1 MKKLKQL
8 VLLIK
13 DSQILTQVLETLRDN
28 FKYGRRNYTIFQVG
42 KATLLRVSD
51 VISLRKSD
59 VYDEKGEI
67 RKNAYIIDKKTKKP
81 NTLYLRP
88 VENDLLVYQNW
99 LMKYQMQNPDFKV
112 YDSKWLFPSFANPQN
127 HISGHTYYEVM
138 QKVGDLLGLN
148 YLGTHTMRKTGAY
161 RVYTQSNHNI
171 GLVMKLLN
179 HSSEAVTLNYLGLDQ
194 ESREKILD
202 NINFGGLR

>member
-1 MKKLKQL
+1 MKQL
-8 VLLIK
+8 VLPIK
-13 DSQILTQVLETLRDN
+13 DSQILTQVLETLRDD

-51 VISLRKSD
+51 VIALKKSD
-59 VYDEKGEI
+59 VFDEDGQI
-67 RKNAYIIDKKTKKP
+67 MKNAYIVDKKTKKQ

-88 VENDLLVYQNW
+88 VEDDLLKYQNW
-99 LMKYQMQNPDFKV
+99 LMRYQMDNPKMKV
-112 YDSKWLFPSFANPQN
+112 YDSPWLFPSFANPDN

-138 QKVGDLLGLN
+138 QKVGDLLGIN

-161 RVYTQSNHNI
+161 RVYEQSNHNI

-194 ESREKILD
+194 ESREHILD
-202 NINFGGLR
+202 SIDFGQIR